1 MLKVTATKNKNYLNV
16 SSTMSE
22 QCKLCGN
29 GPLYIDAR
37 LLWKQAIG
45 SNCP

>member
-22 QCKLCGN
+22 QCKLCVN
-29 GPLYIDAR
+29 GFFVNVCILAP
-37 LLWKQAIG
+37 
-45 SNCP
+45 